1 MGFRYHLDAALRRI
15 PHDSR
20 ERVLRSWV
28 QVQFRLFDVYELP
41 SLCDQQR
48 DKYGQHLRNPEAHV
62 GDIHQVLSL

>member
-15 PHDSR
+15 RHDSR
-20 ERVLRSWV
+20 EHVLRSWM

-48 DKYGQHLRNPEAHV
+48 DEYRQHLRNPEAHV
-62 GDIHQVLSL
+62 RDIHQVLSL